1 MLTILIGDEIKIIGI
16 FATIL
21 RLFLIYFKEIEPE
34 NMINANDLKTKGYKF
49 YNLVIGWFIFVVSA
63 IVYLKTIEPTASF
76 WDCPEFIATAF
87 SLQVG
92 HPPGAPLFM
101 IMGRIF
107 TMFAGSH
114 AQVPVMANVL
124 SALASAF
131 TILFL
136 FWTIT
141 HMARKIMGEIN
152 KELSLPQMIA
162 VLGAGAV
169 GALAY
174 TFSDTFWFSAVE
186 GEVYGTSSLFT
197 ALVFWCILKWEN
209 EADEKYAN
217 RWIIFICYLIGLSIG
232 VHLLNLLAI
241 PAIVLVYYFR
251 KYETTPIGVAIAVSI
266 SMLLVALV
274 MFVFI
279 PGIIIVAQWFE
290 LLFVNGL
297 GMPYNTG
304 AVIYSLLLIGGII
317 WGVKYTMEKKKVLA
331 NTVILG
337 FAVMIIGYSSYALI
351 VIRSSANPPM
361 DQNNPDN
368 VFSLLSYLNRE
379 QYGSKPVFYGQYY
392 NAPLNSENPYSK
404 GSPNYIERNGK
415 YEISDYKQS
424 PNYDSQFTTFFPRM
438 FSSNPEHVKEYQSWA
453 NIKGT
458 PIQVTNR
465 EGEPQKLMK
474 PTFAENLTFFF
485 TYQINWMYWRYFMWN
500 FSGRQ
505 NDIQGNGDILNGNW
519 ITGFNFLD
527 SIRLGDQNHLPSSL
541 ANNRGKNKYYM
552 LPLIL
557 GLLGLFFQ
565 FNAGNKGKKDFW
577 VVMSLFIMTGLAILV
592 YLNQEPL
599 QPRERDYAYAG
610 SFYAFAIWIGLG
622 VLSLY
627 QLLNRVSPA
636 KISAIAATTISL
648 IAVPVLMANQNWD
661 DHDRSGRFTARDF
674 GSDYL
679 QSCAP
684 NAIIFTNGDND
695 TFPLWYA
702 QIVEGIR
709 PDVRVCNL
717 SYFQTDW
724 YVDQMRRKAYDSDPL
739 PIKFEHNQ
747 YVQGTR
753 DVIYV
758 LDQIKRPVNL
768 KEALD
773 FVRSEDLGTKLT
785 QADNASFFPSRQ
797 LVYPIDKAQVLA
809 NNVVDPKDA
818 DKIVPQME
826 IKLTGNYL
834 TKDELMILD
843 MIANNNWKRPIY
855 FAITVGRDKYLN
867 LQDYFQT
874 EGFAYRLV
882 PIKTP
887 ATNGQVGRVRTD
899 VMYDN
904 IINKFKWGNMNDP
917 KVYLDENNVRM
928 SMNVRNSFVRLADGL
943 LEQGKRD
950 SAIAV
955 LDRCNELVPND
966 KVTYN
971 YFNLLM
977 VESYYKAAHT
987 PLKNAIRDSLSL
999 EVNTFPAASKKGNE
1013 VVKVMAKNCEEEL
1026 KYYFTL
1032 EPRFRASVQDELQ
1045 RSFYIMRELSNVAA
1059 HYGEKALSDEVA
1071 KRLNDL
1077 LAIYQPD
1084 MAGEGLKK

>member
-1 MLTILIGDEIKIIGI
+1 ME
-16 FATIL
+16 
-21 RLFLIYFKEIEPE
+21 
-34 NMINANDLKTKGYKF
+34 TKGYKF
-49 YNLVIGWFIFVVSA
+49 YNTVVGWFIFLIAAV
-63 IVYLKTIEPTASF
+63 VYLVTIEPTASF
-76 WDCPEFIATAF
+76 WDCGEFITTAYT
-87 SLQVG
+87 LQVG

-107 TMFAGSH
+107 TMFAGSP
-114 AQVPVMANVL
+114 AQVPVMVNTM

-131 TILFL
+131 TIMFL

-141 HMARKIMGEIN
+141 HLARRVITTN
-152 KELSLPQMIA
+152 TSELTLAQLIA

-209 EADEKYAN
+209 EADLKFAN
-217 RWIIFICYLIGLSIG
+217 RWIILICYLIGLSIG

-251 KYETTPIGVAIAVSI
+251 KYRATRNGIILSLIV
-266 SMLLVALV
+266 SMLIVAV
-274 MFVFI
+274 IMFVLI
-279 PGIIIVAQWFE
+279 PGLVIVAQWFE
-290 LLFVNGL
+290 LLFVNGF
-297 GMPYNTG
+297 GAPYNTG
-304 AVIYSLLLIGGII
+304 VIIYAILLISAIVWGI
-317 WGVKYTMEKKKVLA
+317 KYTIRKKLALA
-331 NTVILG
+331 NTMILG
-337 FAVMIIGYSSYALI
+337 LTVLIIGYSSYAMI
-351 VIRSSANPPM
+351 VIRSSANTPM

-379 QYGSKPVFYGQYY
+379 QYGSKPLFHGQYY
-392 NAPLNSENPYSK
+392 NAPLDSENPYSK
-404 GSPNYIERNGK
+404 GSPNYIEQNGR
-415 YEISDYKQS
+415 YEISDYKQN
-424 PNYDSQFTTFFPRM
+424 PNYDSRFTTIFPRM
-438 FSSNPEHVKEYQSWA
+438 FSPNPEHIREYESWA
-453 NIKGT
+453 RIKGT
-458 PIQVTNR
+458 PITVTNR
-465 EGEPQKLMK
+465 DGEPERLIK
-474 PTFAENLTFFF
+474 PTFGENLTFFF
-485 TYQINWMYWRYFMWN
+485 GYQINWMYWRYFMWN

-505 NDIQGNGDILNGNW
+505 NDVQGNGDILNGNW

-527 SIRLGDQNHLPSSL
+527 SIRLGDQSNLPKSM
-541 ANNRGKNKYYM
+541 ANNPGKNKYYL

-557 GLLGLFFQ
+557 GLLGLFYQ
-565 FNAGNKGKKDFW
+565 FNGGEKGKRDFW
-577 VVMSLFIMTGLAILV
+577 VVMTLFIMTGLAILI

-610 SFYAFAIWIGLG
+610 SFYAFAIWIGFG
-622 VLSLY
+622 VLSIYEML
-627 QLLNRVSPA
+627 RKVSPA
-636 KISAIAATTISL
+636 KISAIAATTVSL

-661 DHDRSGRFTARDF
+661 DHDRSNRYTARDF
-674 GSDYL
+674 GSNYL
-679 QSCAP
+679 ESCAP

-702 QIVEGIR
+702 QMVEGIR
-709 PDVRVCNL
+709 TDVRVCNL

-724 YVDQMRRKAYDSDPL
+724 YVDQMKRKAYESEAL
-739 PIKFEHNQ
+739 PIDFDHSQ

-753 DVIYV
+753 DVVYI

-768 KEALD
+768 KEAID
-773 FVRSEDLGTKLT
+773 FVRSENPATKLQ

-797 LVYPIDKAQVLA
+797 LIYPVDKAAVLA
-809 NNVVDPKDA
+809 NNVIDPKKA
-818 DKIVPQME
+818 DSIVSQME
-826 IKLTGNYL
+826 INLTGSYL

-843 MIANNNWKRPIY
+843 IIANNNWKRPIY

-882 PIKTP
+882 PVKTVSDD
-887 ATNGQVGRVRTD
+887 QSVGSVRTD

-917 KVYLDENNVRM
+917 KVYLDENNIRM

-943 LEQGKRD
+943 IAEGKRD

-955 LDRCNELVPND
+955 LDRCNELVPNE
-966 KVTYN
+966 KVPYN

-977 VESYYKAAHT
+977 AKSYYRAAHNNMNNMA
-987 PLKNAIRDSLSL
+987 LDSSTV
-999 EVNTFPAASKKGNE
+999 EVNIFPAAIQKANE
-1013 VVKVMAKNCEEEL
+1013 VVRIMAINCEEDL
-1026 KYYFTL
+1026 NYYFKL
-1032 EPRFRASVQDELQ
+1032 EPRFRATIQEDLQ
-1045 RSFYIMRELSNVAA
+1045 RSFYIMQELSNIAGF
-1059 HYGEKALSDEVA
+1059 YGEEALSKEVA
-1071 KRLNDL
+1071 KRLND
-1077 LAIYQPD
+1077 IVSVYQPEL
-1084 MAGEGLKK
+1084 ANPELKK

>member
-1 MLTILIGDEIKIIGI
+1 MNT
-16 FATIL
+16 
-21 RLFLIYFKEIEPE
+21 
-34 NMINANDLKTKGYKF
+34 LKTQGYKF
-49 YNLVIGWFIFVVSA
+49 YNIVVGWFIFLVAAV
-63 IVYLKTIEPTASF
+63 VYLSTIEPTTSF
-76 WDCPEFIATAF
+76 WDCPEFITTAF

-101 IMGRIF
+101 IMGRL
-107 TMFAGSH
+107 FALFASSPS
-114 AQVPVMANVL
+114 QVSVMANVL
-124 SALASAF
+124 SGLASAF

-141 HMARKIMGEIN
+141 HMARKIVLRDSA
-152 KELSLPQMIA
+152 ELTLPQMIA

-186 GEVYGTSSLFT
+186 GEVYGMSSFFT

-209 EADEKYAN
+209 EADERYAN

-241 PAIVLVYYFR
+241 PAIILVYYFR
-251 KYETTPIGVAIAVSI
+251 KYEPTRAGVIAAVGLSL
-266 SMLLVALV
+266 LLVAFV
-274 MFVFI
+274 MFLFI
-279 PGIIIVAQWFE
+279 PGVVIVAQWFE
-290 LLFVNGL
+290 LIFVNGI
-297 GMPYNTG
+297 GAPYHTG
-304 AVIYSLLLIGGII
+304 VIVYSIALFAAIVWGI
-317 WGVKYTMEKKKVLA
+317 KYTIKKQQVLA
-331 NTVILG
+331 NTIILG
-337 FAVMIIGYSSYALI
+337 LTVMIIGYSSYALI
-351 VIRSSANPPM
+351 VIRSAANPPM

-368 VFSLLSYLNRE
+368 AFSLLSYLNRE

-392 NAPLNSENPYSK
+392 NAPLDAENPYSK
-404 GSPNYIERNGK
+404 GSANYIRKNGK
-415 YEISDYKQS
+415 YEIADYKQIQ
-424 PNYDSQFTTFFPRM
+424 NYDSRFTTLFPRM
-438 FSSNPEHVKEYQSWA
+438 FSSSPDHVKEYQSWA

-458 PIQVTNR
+458 PISVTGR
-465 EGEPQKLMK
+465 DGETQRLIK
-474 PTFAENLTFFF
+474 PTFIENINFFLS
-485 TYQINWMYWRYFMWN
+485 YQINWMYWRYFMWN
-500 FSGRQ
+500 FAGRQ

-519 ITGFNFLD
+519 ISGINAID
-527 SIRLGDQNHLPSSL
+527 SFRLGDQSHLPDSL
-541 ANNRGKNKYYM
+541 AKNRGKNKYYM

-557 GLLGLFFQ
+557 GLLGLFLQ
-565 FNAGNKGKKDFW
+565 FNGGDKGKKDFW
-577 VVMSLFIMTGLAILV
+577 VVLSLFVMTGLAILV

-622 VLSLY
+622 VLYVY
-627 QLLNRVSPA
+627 QLLTKISPA
-636 KISAIAATTISL
+636 KQSAIAATLISL
-648 IAVPVLMANQNWD
+648 IAVPMVMANQNWD

-674 GSDYL
+674 GRDYL
-679 QSCAP
+679 ESCAP

-702 QIVEGIR
+702 QMVEGVR
-709 PDVRVCNL
+709 QDVRVCNL

-724 YVDQMRRKAYDSDPL
+724 YVDQMKRKAYDSDPL
-739 PIKFEHNQ
+739 PIKFERNQ

-753 DVIYV
+753 DVVYV
-758 LDQIKRPVNL
+758 LDQIKRPVIL
-768 KEALD
+768 KEAMD
-773 FVRSEDLGTKLT
+773 FVRSDDPGTKLQ
-785 QADNASFFPSRQ
+785 QAENASFLPSRQ
-797 LVYPIDKAQVLA
+797 LVYEVDKAAVIA
-809 NNVVDPKDA
+809 NNVVSPKDV
-818 DKIVPQME
+818 DKIVPQLE
-826 IKLTGNYL
+826 INITGNYL

-843 MIANNNWKRPIY
+843 IISNNNWKRPIY

-887 ATNGQVGRVRTD
+887 AGNGQVGRVRTD
-899 VMYDN
+899 VMYNN
-904 IINKFKWGNMNDP
+904 IVNKFKWGNMNDP

-943 LEQGKRD
+943 LLEGKRD

-955 LDRCNELVPND
+955 LDRCNELVPNE
-966 KVTYN
+966 KVPYN

-977 VESYYKAAHT
+977 VEAYYKAAHN
-987 PLKNAIRDSLSL
+987 LKTIDTDSLSR
-999 EVNTFPAASKKGNE
+999 EVIIFPAASKKGND
-1013 VVKVMAKNCEEEL
+1013 VVKIMAKNCEDEL

-1032 EPRFRASVQDELQ
+1032 DPKFRASVQEELQ
-1045 RSFYIMRELSNVAA
+1045 RSYYIMRELSNIAG
-1059 HYGEKALSDEVA
+1059 HYGEKALSQDVA

-1077 LAIYQPD
+1077 LSVYQP
-1084 MAGEGLKK
+1084 ELVEQGLKK

>member
-1 MLTILIGDEIKIIGI
+1 M
-16 FATIL
+16 
-21 RLFLIYFKEIEPE
+21 
-34 NMINANDLKTKGYKF
+34 NAKGYKF
-49 YNLVIGWFIFVVSA
+49 YNAVMGWFAFLVAAV
-63 IVYLKTIEPTASF
+63 VYLMTIEPTASF
-76 WDCPEFIATAF
+76 WDCGEFITTAF
-87 SLQVG
+87 TLQVG

-107 TMFAGSH
+107 TMFASGT
-114 AQVPVMANVL
+114 AQVPVMINIM

-131 TILFL
+131 TIMFL

-141 HMARKIMGEIN
+141 HMSRKIITSN
-152 KELSLPQMIA
+152 SSELTIA
-162 VLGAGAV
+162 QLIAIFGAGLV
-169 GALAY
+169 GSLAY

-197 ALVFWCILKWEN
+197 AVVFWCILKWEN
-209 EADEKYAN
+209 EADEKFAN
-217 RWIIFICYLIGLSIG
+217 RWIVFICYLIGLSIG

-251 KYETTPIGVAIAVSI
+251 KYTTTRNGVIISLIVS
-266 SMLLVALV
+266 MFLVAVV
-274 MFVFI
+274 MFVII
-279 PGIIIVAQWFE
+279 PGIVILAQWFE
-290 LLFVNGL
+290 LLFVNGM
-297 GMPYNTG
+297 GAPYNTG
-304 AVIYSLLLIGGII
+304 SIIYVLLLIGSIVWGI
-317 WGVKYTMEKKKVLA
+317 KYTIRKKMVLA
-331 NTVILG
+331 NTIILG
-337 FAVMIIGYSSYALI
+337 FAVLIIGYSSYAMI
-351 VIRSSANPPM
+351 VIRSSANTPM

-379 QYGSKPVFYGQYY
+379 QYGSKPLFHGQYY
-392 NAPLNSENPYSK
+392 NAPLDSENPYGK
-404 GSPNYIERNGK
+404 GSANYIERNGK
-415 YEISDYKQS
+415 YEIADYKQN
-424 PNYDSQFTTFFPRM
+424 PNYDNRFTTFFPRM
-438 FSSNPEHVKEYQSWA
+438 FSSNPEHVKEYQNWA

-458 PIQVTNR
+458 PIQITNR
-465 EGEPQKLMK
+465 EGEPERLIK
-474 PTFAENLTFFF
+474 PTFSENLTFFF
-485 TYQINWMYWRYFMWN
+485 SYQINWMYWRYFMWN
-500 FSGRQ
+500 FVGRQ

-527 SIRLGDQNHLPSSL
+527 SIRLGDQSKLPTAL
-541 ANNRGKNKYYM
+541 ANNKGKNKYYL

-557 GLLGLFFQ
+557 GLFGLFFQ
-565 FNAGNKGKKDFW
+565 FNAGEKGKKDFW
-577 VVMSLFIMTGLAILV
+577 VVMTLFIMTGLAILV

-610 SFYAFAIWIGLG
+610 SFYAFAIWIGFG
-622 VLSLY
+622 VLALY
-627 QLLNRVSPA
+627 EMLNKISPA
-636 KISAIAATTISL
+636 KISAIAATTISF
-648 IAVPVLMANQNWD
+648 IAVPCLMANQNWD

-674 GSDYL
+674 GGNYL
-679 QSCAP
+679 ESCAP

-702 QIVEGIR
+702 QMVEGIR
-709 PDVRVCNL
+709 TDVRVCNL

-724 YVDQMRRKAYDSDPL
+724 YVDQMRRKAYESDAL

-758 LDQIKRPVNL
+758 LDQIKRQVDL
-768 KEALD
+768 TKAID
-773 FVRSEDLGTKLT
+773 FVRSDDPGTKLQ

-797 LVYPIDKAQVLA
+797 LVYPVDKAAVLA
-809 NNVVDPKDA
+809 NKVVDPKDA
-818 DKIVPQME
+818 DKIVSQIE
-826 IKLTGNYL
+826 INLTGNYL

-843 MIANNNWKRPIY
+843 IIANNNWKRPIY

-882 PIKTP
+882 PIKT
-887 ATNGQVGRVRTD
+887 ASTSLQIGSVRTD

-904 IINKFKWGNMNDP
+904 IINKFRWGNMNDP

-955 LDRCNELVPND
+955 LDRCNELVPNE

-977 VESYYKAAHT
+977 AESYYKAARNNM
-987 PLKNAIRDSLSL
+987 KNTSLDSLAV
-999 EVNTFPAASKKGNE
+999 ETNIFPAAVKKANE
-1013 VVKVMAKNCEEEL
+1013 VVRIMANNCEEEL

-1032 EPRFRASVQDELQ
+1032 EPRFRATIQEDLQ
-1045 RSFYIMRELSNVAA
+1045 RSFYIMRELSNISGN
-1059 HYGEKALSDEVA
+1059 YGEKALSDEVA

-1077 LAIYQPD
+1077 VTIYQPEL
-1084 MAGEGLKK
+1084 ANPELKK